1 MMRSM
6 YSGVSGL
13 KVHQTKMDVIG
24 NNISNVNTV
33 GFKAQRVTFSDVF
46 SQTISGSSS
55 ASDDTGRGGTNAKQ
69 VGIGVGVSSIDML
82 MTTGSAQRT
91 DNPFDVMVNGDGFII
106 VGDAT
111 GQYFTKNGAFRLDGE
126 GNLCIANGMKVQGWL
141 SSYNDDTNAY
151 EINASEVTT
160 INLHTTDIQ
169 SAKATATTKATVTGN
184 LCSTTEKD
192 SSYAISVPLYD
203 SLGNFYSIAM
213 NLTKG
218 DVDTQGETTWKLEPV
233 KMNGDAVVATD
244 SKGNEIELPGFTLDI
259 TEIKFDSD
267 GKILKDTSTIMMG
280 FGGKTDEG
288 NKTPTV
294 AGSTVSTVQ
303 IDLSGLTQYATA
315 NTAVAKTTNG
325 NAAGTLSGYS
335 IGSDGIITATYS
347 NGDVR
352 QVAQVVLAEFDNAA
366 GLEKIGDNLYTIT
379 NNSGEFDGVGLVGSF
394 NTGVLEM
401 SNVDLSTEFTEM
413 IITQRGYQANSRVIT
428 VSDELLQELTNL
440 KR

>member
-1 MMRSM
+1 
-6 YSGVSGL
+6 
-13 KVHQTKMDVIG
+13 MDVVG

-160 INLHTTDIQ
+160 INLYTTDIQ